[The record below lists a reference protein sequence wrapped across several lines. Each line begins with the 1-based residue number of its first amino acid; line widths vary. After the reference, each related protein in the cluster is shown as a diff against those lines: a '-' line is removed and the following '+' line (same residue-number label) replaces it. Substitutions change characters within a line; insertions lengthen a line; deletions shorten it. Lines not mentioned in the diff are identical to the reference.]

1 MVRKNIL
8 KTTISIMIVFNF
20 YYCYLTPPLEL
31 VIDSVEKNFHS
42 QEARNGVLIR
52 SMALYT

>member
-1 MVRKNIL
+1 MVGKNTL
-8 KTTISIMIVFNF
+8 KTIISIILVFNF

-31 VIDSVEKNFHS
+31 VTDSVEKHFHS
-42 QEARNGVLIR
+42 SEARNGVLMW